1 MLLDRLALELVD
13 AYGDRRYGLSARSLM
28 CGPPACRAGPGRA
41 QSLSIHPP
49 GSLATI
55 RS

>member
-28 CGPPACRAGPGRA
+28 CGPPACRAGPGSESVHSSA
-41 QSLSIHPP
+41 GVLGNDPV
-49 GSLATI
+49 
-55 RS
+55 